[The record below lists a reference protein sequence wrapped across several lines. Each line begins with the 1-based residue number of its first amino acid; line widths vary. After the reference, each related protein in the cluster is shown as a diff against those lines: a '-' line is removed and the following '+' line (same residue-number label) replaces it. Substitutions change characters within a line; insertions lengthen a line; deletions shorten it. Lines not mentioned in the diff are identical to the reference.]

1 MKLSQYKHMR
11 TIALAALT
19 LMLVSSCSK
28 KEETQQMDPLA
39 DPAKPMAEP
48 EVVMPAKPT
57 EPEKVVIGVQGC
69 DDFLERYRACYAQ
82 LPPGIKSSMKDGLEE
97 TEQALLKAS
106 KVDDAETTLTE
117 ACFHLNQSI
126 STSMRAQGC
135 VW

>member
-1 MKLSQYKHMR
+1 MHTIMRSITLTAFTLS
-11 TIALAALT
+11 LLGG
-19 LMLVSSCSK
+19 CSK
-28 KEETQQMDPLA
+28 KEEAQPMDALA
-39 DPAKPMAEP
+39 DPVNPMAEP
-48 EVVMPAKPT
+48 EVIIPAKPT
-57 EPEKVVIGVQGC
+57 EPEKIIIGVKDC

-82 LPPGIKSSMKDGLEE
+82 LPPGIKSSMKEGLEE

-117 ACFHLNQSI
+117 ACFHLNQSV